1 MWSDRVRLAPQLMK
15 RYVSVVFACLVL
27 VTGALAQSGADA
39 EPNTPP
45 PATSPAPASD
55 DSAQQTINAAAAVAS
70 GHATPRTP
78 DFLEAIV
85 DGALKIFDVR
95 SSGNTTTHYV
105 VAALLLIAA
114 FLLRRVV
121 TVFIFGFLRKLSA
134 RTKTTLDDKLFPAIE
149 EPVSA
154 LIVVTGIMSALKVL
168 KLSAAGDEALGYAT
182 TVAYSLVLFWLFFQ
196 SLSALLDHLQEAA
209 STRQMGIAAF
219 MPWIKKTL
227 IAVFVIFGV
236 LMIAQSLGVNV
247 KAFLAGLG
255 IGGLAF
261 ALAAQDTIAN
271 VFGSIVVAIDQ
282 PFKLGEFV
290 QIGSSMGTVEDI
302 GLRSTKLRTPQRT
315 LIIIPNK
322 TVASETVTNFSRMPQ
337 RRVDL
342 TIGLTYD
349 TTPEEMEAIVADLRE
364 ILNNDPNVH
373 QDFLAVNFTGY
384 GASSLD
390 IQIIYFANDPNF
402 LTALQLRESI
412 NLKIMRAVLAR
423 GLSFAFPSQSL
434 YVEKL
439 PPIQGLP
446 PIARS

>member
-1 MWSDRVRLAPQLMK
+1 MK
-15 RYVSVVFACLVL
+15 RFVTVVLGCLVFGSGVFAQPV
-27 VTGALAQSGADA
+27 VDA
-39 EPNTPP
+39 EPNP
-45 PATSPAPASD
+45 PAAAAANPAPAHD

-70 GHATPRTP
+70 GHANPRTP

-85 DGALKIFDVR
+85 DGALNIFDVR
-95 SSGNTTTHYV
+95 SSGNTTAHYV
-105 VAALLLIAA
+105 VAALLLIGA

-121 TVFIFGFLRKLSA
+121 TVFIFGFLRKISA
-134 RTKTTLDDKLFPAIE
+134 RTKTTLDDKLFAAIE

-154 LIVVTGIMSALKVL
+154 LIVVTGIVSALKVL
-168 KLSAAGDEALGYAT
+168 KLSVAGDEALGYAT
-182 TVAYSLVLFWLFFQ
+182 TIAYSLVLFWLFFQ
-196 SLSALLDHLQEAA
+196 TLSTVLDHLQHAA
-209 STRQMGIAAF
+209 SERHMGIAAF

-227 IAVFVIFGV
+227 IAVFIIFAV
-236 LMIAQSLGVNV
+236 LMIAQSLGMNV

-290 QIGSSMGTVEDI
+290 QIGSSMGSVEDI

-322 TVASETVTNFSRMPQ
+322 TVASETVTNYSRMPQ

-342 TIGLTYD
+342 TVGLTYD
-349 TTPEEMEAIVADLRE
+349 TTPEQMEAILGDIRE
-364 ILNNDPNVH
+364 ILQTDPAVH
-373 QDFLAVNFTGY
+373 QDFLAVNFMNY

-390 IQIIYFANDPNF
+390 IQIIYFAADPDF
-402 LTALQLRESI
+402 VKALQLREAI
-412 NLKIMRAVLAR
+412 NLKIMRAVAAR
-423 GLSFAFPSQSL
+423 GLSFAFPTQT
-434 YVEKL
+434 VHIETM
-439 PPIQGLP
+439 PPLRGLP
-446 PIARS
+446 PSPSR